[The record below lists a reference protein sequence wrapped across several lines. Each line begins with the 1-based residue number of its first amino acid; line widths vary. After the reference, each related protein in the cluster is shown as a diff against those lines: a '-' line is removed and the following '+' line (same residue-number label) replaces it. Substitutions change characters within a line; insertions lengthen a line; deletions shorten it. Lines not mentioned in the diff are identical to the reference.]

1 MMNDATKHGSAPRRV
16 AFSTLAVVLLA
27 LVSATNRAQSIN
39 RALHGSILDPSRAV
53 KPRANLEV
61 RNLASG
67 ELRRA
72 TVDETAVYIITG
84 VTPGRHSVL
93 ASKFGF
99 SGTVRPDIELQVSQ
113 GLEVNYAL

>member
-1 MMNDATKHGSAPRRV
+1 MNDATKHGSAPRRV

-39 RALHGSILDPSRAV
+39 RALHGSIIDPSGAV

-84 VTPGRHSVL
+84 VAPGRHSV
-93 ASKFGF
+93 SKFGF

-113 GLEVNYAL
+113 GLEVKYAL